1 MEFNEIIK
9 RVLNS
14 NNNLIF
20 ALNTKTKD
28 ITDVYKSNNKF
39 KDNCTIDE
47 LVNIFACHFDLLNNH
62 NDDLKKFLVNLELV
76 EETFELD
83 LNYEKKDGALV
94 NIKFKAIPCSNDKIL
109 FLYSKKEK

>member
-9 RVLNS
+9 RVLKS

-47 LVNIFACHFDLLNNH
+47 LVYIFICHFDLLDNH
-62 NDDLKKFLVNLELV
+62 MM
-76 EETFELD
+76 
-83 LNYEKKDGALV
+83 
-94 NIKFKAIPCSNDKIL
+94 I
-109 FLYSKKEK
+109 

>member
-20 ALNTKTKD
+20 ALNTKTKE

-39 KDNCTIDE
+39 KSC
-47 LVNIFACHFDLLNNH
+47 
-62 NDDLKKFLVNLELV
+62 
-76 EETFELD
+76 
-83 LNYEKKDGALV
+83 
-94 NIKFKAIPCSNDKIL
+94 
-109 FLYSKKEK
+109 